1 MSEKQ
6 FSREDML
13 KAFQLDVRKHMT
25 GSGPS
30 EGKGEPPEIIEAVL
44 HGIKEGWEEADANPP
59 SSSSGE
65 ETPIAEAV
73 NGLAGMF
80 TPDEIKNSSTLL
92 TLTRWNTELKAQLTR
107 LQSQQ
112 AEGMRWISVKDKP
125 PIGEFVLFYNGHW
138 RGVGKWNGLID
149 KYDGGPL
156 IEDLQWEDEI
166 SEYICPY
173 PTHWMPL
180 PSAPHTR

>member
-73 NGLAGMF
+73 NALAGMF
-80 TPDEIKNSSTLL
+80 TPDEIKQSSALIS
-92 TLTRWNTELKAQLTR
+92 LTRHNVELKAELTR

-112 AEGMRWISVKDKP
+112 AEGMRWISVKDQPLPKGKQF
-125 PIGEFVLFYNGHW
+125 IGYYTSGSWFTMSFYK
-138 RGVGKWNGLID
+138 GKFRYADMETVSRDILI
-149 KYDGGPL
+149 G
-156 IEDLQWEDEI
+156 I
-166 SEYICPY
+166 
-173 PTHWMPL
+173 THWME
-180 PSAPHTR
+180 PSAPTPDKNREI